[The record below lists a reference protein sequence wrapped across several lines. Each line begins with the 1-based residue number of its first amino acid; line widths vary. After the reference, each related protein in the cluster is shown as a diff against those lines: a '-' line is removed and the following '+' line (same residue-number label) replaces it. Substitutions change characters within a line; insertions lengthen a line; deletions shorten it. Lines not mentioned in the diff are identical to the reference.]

1 MNPDM
6 QRWVGSVVGP
16 GRFEPLFGDA
26 SGRRFY
32 RWSADGGSWV
42 AMDSGKVPLWPWLDI
57 HKLLAEAD
65 LPVPEILE
73 SLPQRGWVVQEDLGD
88 TRMLDLE
95 PEALSKHMEMALEL
109 LARMQASLPHKNC
122 SASVAGRRYF
132 TPTFFMAELEHT
144 LEHLFFRLLRVPM
157 EELETLQLQMRE
169 LCGMLEGGPRAFSHR
184 DYHSA
189 NLMVV
194 IRGLVMLDW
203 QDARFGPPEYDLVSL
218 LRDSYLDIG
227 PVWREKAARFI
238 QARGDS
244 NMFRVAAAA
253 CQRSLKAAGT
263 FAYQYRAFERSRY
276 LSSLPRTLR
285 YLDEYAEICPRLR
298 DLVDNVY
305 RIIDSF
311 TGEID
316 LRGFRDSDSPVI
328 SEVLTGSGQ

>member
-1 MNPDM
+1 MRAEM
-6 QRWVGSVVGP
+6 QRWVEDTVGAKDP
-16 GRFEPLFGDA
+16 EQLFGDA

-32 RWSADGGSWV
+32 RVRAGADSYV
-42 AMDSGKVPLWPWLDI
+42 AMDSGKEPLWPWLDI
-57 HKLLAEAD
+57 HSLLDRAG
-65 LPVPEILE
+65 LPVPEVVE
-73 SLPQRGWVVQEDLGD
+73 SLPQRGWVIQEDLGD
-88 TRMLDLE
+88 TRMLDLDRD
-95 PEALSKHMEMALEL
+95 ALTKHMDMAVDILE
-109 LARMQASLPHKNC
+109 RMQAALPHGEC

-189 NLMVV
+189 NLMVTL
-194 IRGLVMLDW
+194 RGLVMVDW

-218 LRDSYLDIG
+218 LRDSYVNVG
-227 PVWREKAARFI
+227 PSWRERAVRFV

-263 FAYQYRAFERSRY
+263 FAYQYRARGREQY
-276 LSSLPRTLR
+276 LENLPRTLR
-285 YLDEYAEICPRLR
+285 YLGEYAEICPRLAK
-298 DLVDNVY
+298 LVENVY
-305 RIIDSF
+305 RIADTF

-316 LRGFRDSDSPVI
+316 LRDFRDSDEPVLN
-328 SEVLTGSGQ
+328 E

>member
-1 MNPDM
+1 MRPEM
-6 QRWVGSVVGP
+6 RRWVTAAAGEG
-16 GRFEPLFGDA
+16 EAEQLFGDA

-32 RWSADGGSWV
+32 RWSGEDGSCIV
-42 AMDSGKVPLWPWLDI
+42 MDSGKIPLWPWLDI
-57 HKLLAEAD
+57 HGLMSGAG
-65 LPVPEILE
+65 LPLPKVLK
-73 SLPQRGWVVQEDLGD
+73 SLPQRGWVIQEDLGD

-95 PEALSKHMEMALEL
+95 PEALLSHMDLALSL
-109 LARMQASLPHKNC
+109 LERMQAALPHGNC

-157 EELETLQLQMRE
+157 EELEPLQLQMRE
-169 LCGMLEGGPRAFSHR
+169 LCGMLHGGPQAFSHR

-189 NLMVV
+189 NLMVTP
-194 IRGLVMLDW
+194 RGLVMVDW

-218 LRDSYLDIG
+218 LRDSYVDIG
-227 PVWREKAARFI
+227 PAWRDSAARFV

-263 FAYQYRAFERSRY
+263 FAYQYRAHQRKRY
-276 LSSLPRTLR
+276 LGSLPRTMR

-298 DLVDNVY
+298 GLVDSVY
-305 RIIDSF
+305 RILD
-311 TGEID
+311 TRVGEID
-316 LRGFRDSDSPVI
+316 LRGFRNGDMPRI
-328 SEVLTGSGQ
+328 AEEPTGSGE

>member
-1 MNPDM
+1 MRPEM
-6 QRWVGSVVGP
+6 QRWVEDTVGATDP
-16 GRFEPLFGDA
+16 EQLFGDA

-32 RWSADGGSWV
+32 RVRAGASSYV
-42 AMDSGKVPLWPWLDI
+42 AMDSGKEPLWPWLDI
-57 HKLLAEAD
+57 HSLLDRAG
-65 LPVPEILE
+65 LPVPEVLE
-73 SLPQRGWVVQEDLGD
+73 SLPQRGWVIQEDLGD
-88 TRMLDLE
+88 TRMLDLD
-95 PEALSKHMEMALEL
+95 PDALTTHMDMAMEL
-109 LARMQASLPHKNC
+109 LERMQAALPHGEC

-157 EELETLQLQMRE
+157 EELETLQLQMRG

-189 NLMVV
+189 NLMVTLE
-194 IRGLVMLDW
+194 GLAMVDW

-218 LRDSYLDIG
+218 LRDSYVDIG
-227 PVWREKAARFI
+227 PSWRDRAVRFV

-263 FAYQYRAFERSRY
+263 FAYQYRARGKKQY
-276 LSSLPRTLR
+276 LENLPRTLR
-285 YLDEYAEICPRLR
+285 YLEEYAEICPRLAK
-298 DLVDNVY
+298 LVENVY
-305 RIIDSF
+305 RISDTC

-316 LRGFRDSDSPVI
+316 LRDFRDSDEPVLG
-328 SEVLTGSGQ
+328 E

>member
-1 MNPDM
+1 MNMEEQSMNPEM
-6 QRWVGSVVGP
+6 ERWIEETVEAGDP
-16 GRFEPLFGDA
+16 ERLFGDA

-32 RWSADGGSWV
+32 RVRAGRESYV
-42 AMDSGKVPLWPWLDI
+42 AMDSGKIPLWPWLDI
-57 HKLLAEAD
+57 HSLLDGAG
-65 LPVPEILE
+65 LPVPEVLE
-73 SLPQRGWVVQEDLGD
+73 SLPQRGWALQEDLGD

-95 PEALSKHMEMALEL
+95 GKALSKHMDMAVEL
-109 LARMQASLPHKNC
+109 LGHMQAALPHGEC

-157 EELETLQLQMRE
+157 EELEPLQLQMRE
-169 LCGMLEGGPRAFSHR
+169 LCGMLEGGPRTFSHR

-189 NLMVV
+189 NLMVTL
-194 IRGLVMLDW
+194 RGLVMVDW

-218 LRDSYLDIG
+218 LRDSYVDIG
-227 PVWREKAARFI
+227 PSWRERAARFV

-263 FAYQYRAFERSRY
+263 FAYQYRAFEKGSY
-276 LSSLPRTLR
+276 LANLPRTLR
-285 YLDEYAEICPRLR
+285 YLEEYAEICPRLNK
-298 DLVDNVY
+298 LVDNIY
-305 RIIDSF
+305 RILDTY

-316 LRGFRDSDSPVI
+316 LRDFRDSDQPV
-328 SEVLTGSGQ
+328 LNA